1 MTKVP
6 AGSAL
11 QCGMESIQ
19 LPEIRWQ
26 EGGQEY
32 RAGWR
37 SEAGIAPH
45 AAIQIAD
52 DRTSADD
59 AYRQLEGGSALL
71 WRGDWVNARHL
82 MQALTKRADRRF
94 GAQRGKAP
102 KTLAEAFSRHRETQ
116 GKRAALLN
124 RLLVPLNGDYSV
136 PLRRAQ
142 DVAEACRAAYGEPGG
157 EDSLVA
163 LRELL
168 AVISAHEWRKKGVP
182 VAAVGG
188 RIHPH
193 YGVFSPVRGEYVDLV
208 AQAPLPPA
216 CDLAFDIGTGSG
228 VLAAVLA
235 RRGLN
240 VVATD
245 MAPRALACAAENVEK
260 LGLTVKVRIVEADL
274 FPEGRAPLVVCNP
287 PWLPAEPTSPVEYA
301 VYDPDSRMLRGF
313 LAGLAAHLRTN
324 GEGWLIISDI
334 AERLELRSRAQLLAW
349 IEAAGLTV
357 VDRLD
362 TRPQHP
368 KTRDQQDPLHAAR
381 AAEVT
386 SLWRLRRR

>member
-1 MTKVP
+1 MTETTLLSSKTFAWSVGERTLT
-6 AGSAL
+6 A
-11 QCGMESIQ
+11 C
-19 LPEIRWQ
+19 
-26 EGGQEY
+26 
-32 RAGWR
+32 WR
-37 SEAGIAPH
+37 SEAGLPPP
-45 AAIQIAD
+45 AALQAVD
-52 DRTSADD
+52 DSLSAD
-59 AYRQLEGGSALL
+59 AAWRLLAAGEALL
-71 WRGDWVNARHL
+71 WCGDWVNARHL
-82 MQALTKRADRRF
+82 LQALARRAERRIN
-94 GAQRGKAP
+94 RPGKAP
-102 KTLAEAFSRHRETQ
+102 ATPAAAFAAHRARQGERAGVLA
-116 GKRAALLN
+116 
-124 RLLVPLNGDYSV
+124 RLLVEVGPDCRV

-142 DVAEACRAAYGEPGG
+142 SVAEPCREVWGEPDGSA
-157 EDSLVA
+157 SLVS

-168 AVISAHEWRKKGVP
+168 ALVSAHEWRKKGVFVP
-182 VAAVGG
+182 AAGG

-193 YGVFSPVRGEYVDLV
+193 YGVFSPLRGEYVDLV
-208 AQAPLPPA
+208 AQAPLPVA
-216 CDLAFDIGTGSG
+216 AANCLAFDIGTGSG

-235 RRGLN
+235 QRG
-240 VVATD
+240 VARIVATD
-245 MAPRALACAAENVEK
+245 LAPRALACAGDNFAR
-260 LGLTVKVRIVEADL
+260 LGRTTQIELCRADL
-274 FPEGRAPLVVCNP
+274 FPAGEADLVVCNP

-357 VDRLD
+357 VNRLD